1 MSEPQVPR
9 RPNFF
14 IIGAPKSG
22 TTSLYDYL
30 AGHPDVYMSP
40 VKEPFYFSPDV
51 QGGLRRRFNM
61 GQDDDK
67 HLALYGDAR
76 DEKRVGE
83 ASTRYLVSRVAPGLI
98 REFSPDAR
106 AIAMLRNP
114 VDFVYALHNERFSQ
128 GAENVE
134 DFARALALDAQRR
147 AGRRLPRG
155 SNPLGAVYR
164 DNAMFGRQIE
174 HWYREFDPSRMH
186 VIVFDDFA
194 RDTPGEF
201 RKVLEF
207 LEIDPDYVP
216 ASFAVSNPSHRLRG
230 GIVRSILKSRPAQ
243 FVAHGA
249 LPLLIGQ
256 NRTSRIAQR
265 VRQSR
270 INKKPNP
277 RPPMPAALRRQLAQ
291 EFAPDVALL
300 SQLIGRDLTAEWLAR
315 DGVS

>member
-1 MSEPQVPR
+1 MTR

-30 AGHPDVYMSP
+30 NGHPDVYMSP

-51 QGGLRRRFNM
+51 RGGLRRRFNH
-61 GQDDDK
+61 GEDDDK
-67 HLALYGDAR
+67 YLALYEDAR

-83 ASTRYLVSRVAPGLI
+83 ASTRYLMSDVAPRLI
-98 REFSPDAR
+98 REFAPDSL

-128 GAENVE
+128 GAEDVA
-134 DFARALALDAQRR
+134 DFATAMALDEERR
-147 AGRRLPRG
+147 AGRSLPPG
-155 SNPLGAVYR
+155 SNPAGAVYR
-164 DNAMFGRQIE
+164 DNALFGSQLE
-174 HWYREFDPSRMH
+174 HWFAEFDPTRIH

-194 RDTPGEF
+194 RDTPKEF

-207 LEIDPDYVP
+207 LEIDPSYVP
-216 ASFAVSNPSHRLRG
+216 EEFGVSNPSHRLRG
-230 GIVRSILKSRPAQ
+230 GVVRSTLKSRPAQ
-243 FVAHGA
+243 FMAHRA
-249 LPLLIGQ
+249 LPKLIGQ

-277 RPPMPAALRRQLAQ
+277 RPPMPPELRRQLAQ

-300 SQLIGRDLTAEWLAR
+300 SRLIGRDLSAEWLGDEGKERVA
-315 DGVS
+315 